1 MAEVTVKEFAKTVG
15 VPVERLLTQ
24 LSEAGIDVTDPDGTI
39 DDDQKLELLAY
50 LRRGKSSVS
59 AEPSEESG
67 PSKITLR
74 RRSRSELRTSG
85 SQGRTKTVNVE
96 VRRKRT
102 YVKRSDIVE
111 QERKKRE
118 EELQRQEEAQ
128 RAQEEAERKE
138 QEAREQAE
146 EEARKAEEAEKAVAE
161 PEQTEADTAET
172 AEGSEAEAS
181 PEEAAVESAEGDSG
195 DSDAG
200 EQESS
205 EEDSKAREEAERA
218 RAAEEERVKAE
229 REARRQ
235 EEEDEKRQRARSGK
249 GKKGQKSGRQELHV
263 ARGKHGRRKRGER
276 PTRSAAGGGGKHG
289 FERPA
294 GPVIREVTVPETI
307 TVSDLAQR
315 MAIKANEVIKAMM
328 KMGVMATINQS
339 IDQETAALVVEEMGH
354 KVKLQKE
361 NELEERVMEVPTE
374 GEEVS
379 RAPVVTVMGHVD
391 HGKTSL
397 LDYIRKAKVAD
408 GEAGGITQHIGA
420 YHVETDNGMV
430 TFLDTP
436 GHAAFTAM
444 RARGAQL
451 TDIVILV
458 VAADDGVMP
467 QTIEAVKH
475 AKAAGTPIVVAVNK
489 MDKPEA
495 DPDRVKNELAQHEVI
510 PEDWGGDTQFVHVS
524 AHSGDGIDN
533 LLDSLL
539 LQAEVMEL
547 KAVDSDVAH
556 GIVIESKLEKGRGP
570 VATVLVQHG
579 KLRQGEVL
587 LAGREFGR
595 VRAMFDE
602 TGKPV
607 QEAGPSIPVEV
618 LGLSGTPE
626 AGDDVVVVADERKAR
641 EVAEFRQSKVR
652 DAKLAKQQAAKLEDM
667 FQQMGEGGDVG
678 ILNVLIKADVQG
690 SSEALAE
697 SLQKISTDEVKVK
710 IISNGV
716 GGITESD
723 VNLAAASDAVIIGFN
738 VRADSAAKRQVSE
751 SGVDLRYYSVIYEA
765 IDDVKAA
772 LSGMLSPE
780 LREEIVGL
788 AEVKDVFRSPKFGN
802 IAGCL
807 VVDGSVK
814 RDNPIRV
821 LRDNVVIY
829 EGELESLRRYKDDVK
844 EVRAGT
850 ECGIG
855 VRDYNDVKPGDQIEC
870 YERQEVERTL

>member
-15 VPVERLLTQ
+15 VSVERLLQQ
-24 LSEAGIDVTDPDGTI
+24 LSDAGIDVTDPEGSI
-39 DDDQKLELLAY
+39 DDDQKMELLAH
-50 LRRGKSSVS
+50 LRREGSSG
-59 AEPSEESG
+59 AGDEGTG

-102 YVKRSDIVE
+102 YVKRSEILE
-111 QERKKRE
+111 QEQKKRDEELRRE
-118 EELQRQEEAQ
+118 EEE
-128 RAQEEAERKE
+128 RAAREEAERKE
-138 QEAREQAE
+138 REAREKAE
-146 EEARKAEEAEKAVAE
+146 EEARREQEAAEQAEAEKEAAAQAE
-161 PEQTEADTAET
+161 VEPTEAEAEEPD
-172 AEGSEAEAS
+172 AKPESKEESEAE
-181 PEEAAVESAEGDSG
+181 
-195 DSDAG
+195 
-200 EQESS
+200 
-205 EEDSKAREEAERA
+205 KRKREEAEHERE
-218 RAAEEERVKAE
+218 AEEERRRAE
-229 REARRQ
+229 QEARKQ
-235 EEEDEKRQRARSGK
+235 EEEDEKRQRARGK
-249 GKKGQKSGRQELHV
+249 PKKAQKGRQELHV
-263 ARGKHGRRKRGER
+263 ARGKQGRRKPGTSVRPSRGG
-276 PTRSAAGGGGKHG
+276 SSGGRHG
-289 FERPA
+289 FEKPA
-294 GPVIREVTVPETI
+294 GPVVREVTIPETI

-328 KMGVMATINQS
+328 KMGVMATINQA

-354 KVKLQKE
+354 KVKLQRE
-361 NELEERVMEVPTE
+361 NELEEKVMEAPME
-374 GEEVS
+374 GEQVP

-397 LDYIRKAKVAD
+397 LDYIRKAKVAS

-420 YHVETDNGMV
+420 YHVETDSGMV

-444 RARGAQL
+444 RARGAEL
-451 TDIVILV
+451 TDIVVLV

-510 PEDWGGDTQFVHVS
+510 PEEWGGDTQFVHVS
-524 AHSGDGIDN
+524 AISGDGIDN
-533 LLDSLL
+533 LLESLL
-539 LQAEVMEL
+539 LQSEVMEL
-547 KAVDSDVAH
+547 KAIDSGVAH

-579 KLRQGEVL
+579 ELHQGEIL
-587 LAGREFGR
+587 LAGREYGR

-602 TGKPV
+602 AGKPV
-607 QEAGPSIPVEV
+607 QKAGPSIPVEV
-618 LGLSGTPE
+618 LGLSGTPD
-626 AGDDVVVVADERKAR
+626 AGDEVVVVEDERKAR

-652 DAKLAKQQAAKLEDM
+652 DAKLARQQAAKLDEM
-667 FQQMGEGGDVG
+667 FQQMGEGGKVG
-678 ILNVLIKADVQG
+678 ILNVLIKSDVQG
-690 SSEALAE
+690 SAEALTE
-697 SLQKISTDEVKVK
+697 SFQKLSTDEVKVK
-710 IISNGV
+710 IISTGV

-738 VRADSAAKRQVSE
+738 VRADTAAKRQVAE

-788 AEVKDVFRSPKFGN
+788 AEVKDVFSSPKFGK

-807 VVDGSVK
+807 VVDGTV
-814 RDNPIRV
+814 RRHNPIRV

-829 EGELESLRRYKDDVK
+829 EGELESLRRFKDDVN

-870 YERQEVERTL
+870 FERQEIERSL